1 MEKRRRAGKRPET
14 DTLTENLTP
23 PEIVLPEKCFS
34 LQRQRERER
43 ERLWLPRHVASRT
56 SFPRCLGALKW
67 PHVPG
72 PELPELLFPMPW
84 RAEMDM
90 CPEPELPSFFS
101 PTMGPPH
108 ELHVRTRVHAR
119 HSIPRNKSL
128 EGRMNCTRVSP
139 HQLSSWLLT
148 RSIVS
153 SSQRPMSGCHSIR
166 FPTQTIATTTSPLGD
181 QSQCWNAFG
190 NLWAN
195 HRYPDSPCNHSVG
208 GGSRSMLECALG
220 TRGHLRLSRPL
231 ANALGESRSMLGC
244 ALSTSGPPT
253 PISRLPLQP
262 LGGIKANVGTR
273 FWEPLGHQLRNPDS
287 LCNRLGE

>member
-1 MEKRRRAGKRPET
+1 MFFPPET
-14 DTLTENLTP
+14 ERGR
-23 PEIVLPEKCFS
+23 ERE
-34 LQRQRERER
+34 RERER
-43 ERLWLPRHVASRT
+43 ERLWLPRRVASRT

-195 HRYPDSPCNHSVG
+195 HRYPDSPCNHSG
-208 GGSRSMLECALG
+208 GGQGQCWNVLWEPRA
-220 TRGHLRLSRPL
+220 
-231 ANALGESRSMLGC
+231 
-244 ALSTSGPPT
+244 TSDY
-253 PISRLPLQP
+253 RDPLQT
-262 LGGIKANVGTR
+262 L
-273 FWEPLGHQLRNPDS
+273 WENQGQCWDVL
-287 LCNRLGE
+287 

>member
-1 MEKRRRAGKRPET
+1 
-14 DTLTENLTP
+14 
-23 PEIVLPEKCFS
+23 
-34 LQRQRERER
+34 
-43 ERLWLPRHVASRT
+43 
-56 SFPRCLGALKW
+56 
-67 PHVPG
+67 
-72 PELPELLFPMPW
+72 MPW

-153 SSQRPMSGCHSIR
+153 SSQRPMSGCHSTR

-195 HRYPDSPCNHSVG
+195 HRYPDSPCNHSGGVKVNVG
-208 GGSRSMLECALG
+208 MCFGNLG
-220 TRGHLRLSRPL
+220 PPPIIETPCKRFGRIKVNVGMCFENLWATNPDIETPL
-231 ANALGESRSMLGC
+231 ATTWGNQSQCWNALLG
-244 ALSTSGPPT
+244 TSGPPASK
-253 PISRLPLQP
+253 PRLPLQP
-262 LGGIKANVGTR
+262 LGGMKANVGC
-273 FWEPLGHQLRNPDS
+273 FWEPR
-287 LCNRLGE
+287 NRLGCARIKINV